1 MDSNLVK
8 SYISFVGMLVSA
20 KPEYLT
26 LVLGKIA
33 NGFTYRAFHLINR
46 TFSCLLLIRIWSASF
61 GRKYA

>member
-1 MDSNLVK
+1 MDSNFVK

-33 NGFTYRAFHLINR
+33 SGFTYRACCTLA
-46 TFSCLLLIRIWSASF
+46 LAS
-61 GRKYA
+61 